1 MAKGYI
7 LVEGINLYAHIYDTD
22 QLSVIRGSSFLY
34 KEAIE
39 TLASD
44 YKGRMEAV
52 STGASSGLFVT
63 DLPAEEVQGL
73 KRAIVEQLNTH
84 SYYRH
89 LTFAVETCT
98 ADNVL
103 QAQGKLARQLRFNQL
118 AGISMAPD
126 RFDPNKHSRMAQAD
140 QLEGT
145 RIAAT
150 GTKRKVQIREGDDAR
165 RLSLSVY
172 ERLLHGR
179 KLKQPDQNQDFQY
192 ALDINQLCEL
202 PEQAKQTFPASYKLN
217 NKMAVIYADGNQFGK
232 LRNGYIRKQIDKGGD
247 GVSALRSFD
256 EEIQGQREKFRTGVD
271 QWLRQLDNQL
281 ARIDPFDTDD
291 GTATTKPALR
301 IETLLWG
308 GDEMLFVVPAWLG
321 IAFLQHF
328 FAETR
333 KWQLEGSTKPLTHAA
348 GIVFCQAK
356 TPIRIVRDLAQG
368 LADRAKEKYSRDF
381 NSWDYMILESID
393 YPAEQSID
401 NFLCQRYDEHHTS
414 RPSALL
420 VPQET
425 AETNRQMEALLGAEG
440 LPPRQLYQII
450 DAFEPGVAA
459 SLDWEELGQLSA
471 LTTEQEQKLTQQE
484 QAERRLLQVVDDA
497 LRENLIENL
506 PKLAK
511 QLFNVQLEPD
521 TAQRV
526 WLWLHLLELRD
537 YWRPVFEVAL
547 SEGRKTK

>member
-1 MAKGYI
+1 M
-7 LVEGINLYAHIYDTD
+7 
-22 QLSVIRGSSFLY
+22 
-34 KEAIE
+34 
-39 TLASD
+39 
-44 YKGRMEAV
+44 V

-63 DLPAEEVQGL
+63 DLPAEDIRQV
-73 KRAIVEQLNTH
+73 IVKWLNKH
-84 SYYRH
+84 FYYRH

-98 ADNVL
+98 ANNVL
-103 QAQGKLARQLRFNQL
+103 QAQDKLLRQLRFSQL
-118 AGISMAPD
+118 AGLSMAPD
-126 RFDPNKHSRMAQAD
+126 RFDPNGHTRMAQAD

-150 GTKRKVQIREGDDAR
+150 GTKRKVQIREGDEAR
-165 RLSLSVY
+165 QLSLSVY
-172 ERLLHGR
+172 ERLLYGR
-179 KLKQPDQNQDFQY
+179 QKKQPDQKQPDQNQDFQY

-202 PEQAKQTFPASYKLN
+202 SERVKQVFPASYKLN
-217 NKMAVIYADGNQFGK
+217 NKMAVIYADGNRFGTR
-232 LRNGYIRKQIDKGGD
+232 RNDYIREQINKGND

-256 EEIQGQREKFRTGVD
+256 EKIQGQREEFRTGVD
-271 QWLRQLDNQL
+271 QWLRQIDNQL

-291 GTATTKPALR
+291 GTITTKPALR

-333 KWQLEGSTKPLTHAA
+333 QWQLEGSMEPLTHAA

-368 LADRAKEKYSRDF
+368 LADRAKEKYSRDC

-393 YPAEQSID
+393 YPAEQSIN

-420 VPQET
+420 VPPEA
-425 AETNRQMEALLGAEG
+425 AETNRQLEVLLGAEG

-450 DAFEPGVAA
+450 DAFKPGVAA
-459 SLDWEELGQLSA
+459 SLDWEELRQLSA
-471 LTTEQEQKLTQQE
+471 LTTEQEQELTQQE
-484 QAERRLLQVVDDA
+484 RAERRLLQVVDDA
-497 LRENLIENL
+497 LRENLLENL

-521 TAQRV
+521 PAQRV
-526 WLWLHLLELRD
+526 WFWLHLLELRD